1 MKKLLALF
9 TLVAGI
15 LVSIHSAEAAAK
27 STNVFKSMEITQN
40 NPWDPRDK
48 QPVNENSQDEVI
60 NTEIGSE

>member
-1 MKKLLALF
+1 MKNLLALF

-15 LVSIHSAEAAAK
+15 LISANSAEASVK
-27 STNVFKSMEITQN
+27 TTNVFKSMEITQN
-40 NPWDPRDK
+40 SPWDPRDK